1 MSTLAVLLLEANAR
15 LALGALVG
23 WPGVTGE
30 ASAAAAAVAATGIA
44 NLGHA
49 SSIKY
54 PYEGVSEGPL
64 DDGIRCDASLPRPP
78 SLARSAQG

>member
-1 MSTLAVLLLEANAR
+1 MRLAVLLLGANVR
-15 LALGALVG
+15 LALGALVS

-30 ASAAAAAVAATGIA
+30 ASVAATAVAATGVA
-44 NLGHA
+44 NLGQA
-49 SSIKY
+49 PSIKY

-78 SLARSAQG
+78 SLARSVQA